1 MHADTTVTAL
11 FTQNEYVLTITQAT
25 GGTISAAPA
34 SPYHYGDDVTLT
46 ATADPGYTF
55 TGWTGD
61 ASGTTSPFVLDMN
74 GDKTVSATFELNVVT
89 LTITQATGGT
99 ISAAPASP
107 YHYGDD
113 VTLTATAD
121 PGYTF
126 TGWTGD
132 ASGTTSP
139 FVLDM
144 NGDKTVSATFELN
157 VVTLTI
163 TQATGGTISAA
174 PASPYHYGD
183 DVTLTATAD
192 PGYTF
197 TGWTGDASGTTN
209 PYVLD
214 MNGDKA
220 VSATYAQDQYTLT
233 VISAHG
239 PVSKEPDQATYTYGT
254 EVVLTMGTVDAGWTF
269 TGWSGGGC
277 TGTAPCTVTM
287 NANTTV
293 TANFTPICY
302 ALTLVTTATVLTQL
316 PARRTRQTATA
327 GKYVAGESHPV
338 E

>member
-1 MHADTTVTAL
+1 M
-11 FTQNEYVLTITQAT
+11 
-25 GGTISAAPA
+25 
-34 SPYHYGDDVTLT
+34 TLT

-163 TQATGGTISAA
+163 TQAHGR
-174 PASPYHYGD
+174 H
-183 DVTLTATAD
+183 
-192 PGYTF
+192 
-197 TGWTGDASGTTN
+197 
-209 PYVLD
+209 
-214 MNGDKA
+214 
-220 VSATYAQDQYTLT
+220 DQR
-233 VISAHG
+233 
-239 PVSKEPDQATYTYGT
+239 
-254 EVVLTMGTVDAGWTF
+254 
-269 TGWSGGGC
+269 C
-277 TGTAPCTVTM
+277 TG
-287 NANTTV
+287 
-293 TANFTPICY
+293 
-302 ALTLVTTATVLTQL
+302 
-316 PARRTRQTATA
+316 
-327 GKYVAGESHPV
+327 
-338 E
+338 